1 MVASFAPAITALL
14 KQVEAT
20 SFSTYLRTSTFG
32 YPLLE
37 IIHLIGIAT
46 LFGTVLLVDLS
57 VIGKRA
63 RFPVEQWGNSVLRL
77 TVCGFA
83 IAFVSGLLLLTAR
96 ASEIAPNP
104 AFWLKM
110 TLLLLA
116 GLNAMLLHYRRG
128 LSRTDGRTRLQAA
141 ASILLWI
148 GIISCGRMIAYV

>member
-1 MVASFAPAITALL
+1 MAASYAHAVTAIL
-14 KQVEAT
+14 KQVEA
-20 SFSTYLRTSTFG
+20 SGLSTYLRTSTFG

-57 VIGKRA
+57 VISKRV
-63 RFPVEQWGNSVLRL
+63 RFPVEQWGHSVLRL

-83 IAFVSGLLLLTAR
+83 IALLSGLLLLTAR

-110 TLLLLA
+110 ALLLLA
-116 GLNAMLLHYRRG
+116 GLNAMVLHYRRG
-128 LSRTDGRTRLQAA
+128 LARTDGRSRWQAA
-141 ASILLWI
+141 ASILLWMGVI
-148 GIISCGRMIAYV
+148 CCGRMIAYV